1 MKKVRGGKWQGRGA
15 QILPAKELRW
25 KRKRQEAEGRQPRQ
39 TDISTTE
46 VWPAVGCRGHC
57 RNPWICSLF
66 NPDGGF
72 WEEKQEHREPAFSF
86 LQLLT
91 NISSPAATVMKILGK
106 QKS

>member
-72 WEEKQEHREPAFSF
+72 WKKSKNTGSLPSVFYSF
-86 LQLLT
+86 
-91 NISSPAATVMKILGK
+91 
-106 QKS
+106 